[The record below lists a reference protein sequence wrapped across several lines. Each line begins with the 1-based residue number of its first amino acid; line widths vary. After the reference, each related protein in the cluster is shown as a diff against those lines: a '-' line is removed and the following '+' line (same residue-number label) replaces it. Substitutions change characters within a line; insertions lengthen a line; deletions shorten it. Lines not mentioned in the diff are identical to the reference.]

1 MRTEMTRSLGV
12 AGIVLMVVAAA
23 APITV
28 VVANFPLI
36 LLESGSIGAP
46 LMILAATL
54 ILLLF
59 AVGFTWMTPHV
70 PDAGAFYAYVHQGLG
85 RRAGLGTA
93 AVALLSYVLLTVS
106 MTCYLGVQAGNLLA
120 LWTGIE
126 LPWWLISAVMI
137 AVVGVL
143 AHRRIDLSAA
153 VLGVVLVLEILAVL
167 AIDLGVLA
175 SGRELTP
182 VPFSPAEALSGAP
195 GLGLLF
201 AFLGFFGFEATA
213 VFRHEARDPL
223 RTIPRATY
231 VAVLLI
237 GVLYTVSS
245 WLVISGLGA
254 EDALDAAAAS
264 PDSVVVALA
273 GDVVAPI
280 MRDVTQVLVVTSM
293 FACMLGFHNI
303 VSRYLFTLGRRGV
316 LPSAL
321 GQVHQV
327 HRAPS
332 RASLSVT
339 GITAVIVL
347 VSALAQLDPV
357 VEIYTWYSGLGAIGV
372 IAMMALTALAVLR
385 FGGRR
390 AGAVTLAATGLGGLG
405 LFVVLGISLANF
417 PLMVGGTVAAIVCAA
432 LLVGAFL
439 LGAVA
444 GPTRSAGA
452 PEDGDAGAGESDDG
466 GPVDEAPVGGAD
478 EVVVWGFTGIL
489 LDRVLE
495 AAGWARPWPKDDV
508 RPAPLG

>member
-106 MTCYLGVQAGNLLA
+106 MTCYLGVQSGNLLA

-182 VPFSPAEALSGAP
+182 VPFRPAEALSGAP

-273 GDVVAPI
+273 GDMVAPI

-316 LPSAL
+316 LPAAL
-321 GQVHQV
+321 GQVHPV

-332 RASLSVT
+332 RASLAVT
-339 GITAVIVL
+339 GITAAIVL

-390 AGAVTLAATGLGGLG
+390 AGALTLAATGFGGLG

-432 LLVGAFL
+432 LLVGAFV

-444 GPTRSAGA
+444 GPTRSTGA
-452 PEDGDAGAGESDDG
+452 PEDGDAGAEMTVGETTAD
-466 GPVDEAPVGGAD
+466 DEATVGGAD
-478 EVVVWGFTGIL
+478 EGPGLTTDG
-489 LDRVLE
+489 R
-495 AAGWARPWPKDDV
+495 R
-508 RPAPLG
+508 R

>member
-1 MRTEMTRSLGV
+1 MP
-12 AGIVLMVVAAA
+12 A
-23 APITV
+23 APDHRRW
-28 VVANFPLI
+28 
-36 LLESGSIGAP
+36 
-46 LMILAATL
+46 
-54 ILLLF
+54 LF

-120 LWTGIE
+120 LWSGIE
-126 LPWWLISAVMI
+126 LPWWLISALMI

-182 VPFSPAEALSGAP
+182 VPFRPAEALSGAP

-316 LPSAL
+316 LPAAL
-321 GQVHQV
+321 GQVHPV

-332 RASLSVT
+332 RASLAVT
-339 GITAVIVL
+339 AITAVIVL
-347 VSALAQLDPV
+347 ASALAQLDPV

-390 AGAVTLAATGLGGLG
+390 GSGARSAPGVRSAPGAARDPKGRRAGAGTLAATGLGGLG
-405 LFVVLGISLANF
+405 LFVVLGISLLNF

-439 LGAVA
+439 LGALA
-444 GPTRSAGA
+444 GPTRSTGA
-452 PEDGDAGAGESDDG
+452 PEDGDAGAETTVGEMTAD
-466 GPVDEAPVGGAD
+466 DEAPVDGAGED
-478 EVVVWGFTGIL
+478 PELTSDG
-489 LDRVLE
+489 R
-495 AAGWARPWPKDDV
+495 R
-508 RPAPLG
+508 R

>member
-106 MTCYLGVQAGNLLA
+106 MTCYLGVQAGNLLT

-254 EDALDAAAAS
+254 EDALAAAAAS

-303 VSRYLFTLGRRGV
+303 VARYLFTLGRRGV

-321 GQVHQV
+321 GQVHPV

-332 RASLSVT
+332 RASLTVT
-339 GITAVIVL
+339 GITAAIVL

-390 AGAVTLAATGLGGLG
+390 AGAITLVATGLGGLG

-432 LLVGAFL
+432 LLVGAFV

-444 GPTRSAGA
+444 GPTRSTGA
-452 PEDGDAGAGESDDG
+452 PEDGDAGAEMTVGETTVD
-466 GPVDEAPVGGAD
+466 DEAPVGGAD
-478 EVVVWGFTGIL
+478 EDPGLTTDG
-489 LDRVLE
+489 R
-495 AAGWARPWPKDDV
+495 R
-508 RPAPLG
+508 R

>member
-85 RRAGLGTA
+85 RRAGRGTA

-182 VPFSPAEALSGAP
+182 VPFSAAEALSGAP

-303 VSRYLFTLGRRGV
+303 VARYLFTLGRRGV
-316 LPSAL
+316 LPFAL
-321 GQVHQV
+321 GQVHPV

-332 RASLSVT
+332 RASLTVT
-339 GITAVIVL
+339 GITAAIVL

-390 AGAVTLAATGLGGLG
+390 AGALTLAATGLGGLG

-432 LLVGAFL
+432 LLVGAFV

-444 GPTRSAGA
+444 GPTRSTGA
-452 PEDGDAGAGESDDG
+452 PEDGDAGAETTVG
-466 GPVDEAPVGGAD
+466 GTTADDEATVGGAGED
-478 EVVVWGFTGIL
+478 PGLTTDG
-489 LDRVLE
+489 R
-495 AAGWARPWPKDDV
+495 R
-508 RPAPLG
+508 R

>member
-1 MRTEMTRSLGV
+1 MP
-12 AGIVLMVVAAA
+12 A
-23 APITV
+23 APDHRRW
-28 VVANFPLI
+28 
-36 LLESGSIGAP
+36 
-46 LMILAATL
+46 
-54 ILLLF
+54 LF

-126 LPWWLISAVMI
+126 LPWWLISALMI

-153 VLGVVLVLEILAVL
+153 VLGVVLVLENLAVL

-182 VPFSPAEALSGAP
+182 VPFSPAAALSGAP

-321 GQVHQV
+321 GQVHPV

-332 RASLSVT
+332 RASLAVT

-390 AGAVTLAATGLGGLG
+390 GSGDRSAPGVRSAPGAARGSGGRRAGAFTLAATGLGGLG

-432 LLVGAFL
+432 LLVGAFV

-444 GPTRSAGA
+444 GPTRSTGA
-452 PEDGDAGAGESDDG
+452 PEDGDAGAEMTVGETTAD
-466 GPVDEAPVGGAD
+466 DEATVGGAD
-478 EVVVWGFTGIL
+478 EGPGLTTDG
-489 LDRVLE
+489 R
-495 AAGWARPWPKDDV
+495 R
-508 RPAPLG
+508 R

>member
-254 EDALDAAAAS
+254 EDALAAAAAS

-303 VSRYLFTLGRRGV
+303 VARYLFTLGRRGV

-321 GQVHQV
+321 GQVHPV

-332 RASLSVT
+332 RASLAVT

-390 AGAVTLAATGLGGLG
+390 AGAITLVATGLGGLG

-432 LLVGAFL
+432 LLVGAFV

-444 GPTRSAGA
+444 GPTRSTGA
-452 PEDGDAGAGESDDG
+452 PEDGDAGAEMTVGETTVD
-466 GPVDEAPVGGAD
+466 DEAPVGGAD
-478 EVVVWGFTGIL
+478 EDPGLTTDG
-489 LDRVLE
+489 R
-495 AAGWARPWPKDDV
+495 R
-508 RPAPLG
+508 R